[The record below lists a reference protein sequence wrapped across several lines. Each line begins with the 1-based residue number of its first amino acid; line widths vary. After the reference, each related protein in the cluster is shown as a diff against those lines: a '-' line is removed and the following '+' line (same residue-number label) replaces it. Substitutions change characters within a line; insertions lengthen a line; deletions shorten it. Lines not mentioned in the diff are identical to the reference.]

1 MLGKVMK
8 HEMKATWKVLFP
20 LAMVLVGVTLIGM
33 LMMKMQVFETDMG
46 ALVGLAMLLLYIIG
60 LIALNVT
67 AFIFL
72 LVRFYHSHT
81 LPVTTFSLIN
91 GKLLVAVFWD
101 AITTILVYVS
111 AFSLIVTAGLN
122 LGNEGER
129 IKLGELLQQLGD
141 MIGISIPALFGW
153 AILYSVISAFSAMLM
168 VYASMAIGQLF
179 RHKVAMSIVMYGVL
193 YAILQIISF
202 VISINSANGFVEK
215 QAAMGDD
222 SFFSIT
228 IANMYGNIFSKSMVL
243 YIGVS
248 IVCYIITALITHKK
262 LNLE

>member
-60 LIALNVT
+60 LIALSVT

-72 LVRFYHSHT
+72 LVRFYHSMYGAEGYLSHT

-91 GKLLVAVFWD
+91 GKLLVAVFWH
-101 AITTILVYVS
+101 AITSILVYV
-111 AFSLIVTAGLN
+111 
-122 LGNEGER
+122 
-129 IKLGELLQQLGD
+129 
-141 MIGISIPALFGW
+141 PALFGW

>member
-1 MLGKVMK
+1 
-8 HEMKATWKVLFP
+8 
-20 LAMVLVGVTLIGM
+20 
-33 LMMKMQVFETDMG
+33 
-46 ALVGLAMLLLYIIG
+46 
-60 LIALNVT
+60 
-67 AFIFL
+67 
-72 LVRFYHSHT
+72 
-81 LPVTTFSLIN
+81 
-91 GKLLVAVFWD
+91 
-101 AITTILVYVS
+101 
-111 AFSLIVTAGLN
+111 
-122 LGNEGER
+122 
-129 IKLGELLQQLGD
+129 

-179 RHKVAMSIVMYGVL
+179 RHKVAMSFVMYGVL

-228 IANMYGNIFSKSMVL
+228 IGNIFSKSMIL